1 MPSLQDMFVPLI
13 KITELPTS
21 NIDNIYRRMGGG
33 GGGGRGSSGGKNG
46 GSSSSSKGKSSS
58 GSSAGRTAKSLPLA
72 GTLPVGK
79 NSATVYGGG
88 GGKVVIIPSGS
99 PFAGRTAGGGTR
111 NQVYGSRRV
120 LV

>member
-13 KITELPTS
+13 NITELPTS

-33 GGGGRGSSGGKNG
+33 GGRVSSGGKNG
-46 GSSSSSKGKSSS
+46 GSSLSSKGKSSS
-58 GSSAGRTAKSLPLA
+58 GSSAGRAAKSLPLA

-99 PFAGRTAGGGTR
+99 PFAGRTAGGGAR